1 MEDSGKRQNFDT
13 GAVRDTAEG
22 KSRPDLISPY
32 AQMRKGLWLA
42 LGAKKYAERN
52 WERGMPIS
60 RCIAS
65 MERHIQQYKMG
76 MTNED
81 HLAAIAVNAEF
92 IMHYEEMIKRGRLS
106 AALDDMPKYEQR
118 DKETANTS
126 TITPLPP
133 AVIEVTVTPNLL
145 ADCNVESIYVVKALR
160 KSSYTDEEQKEIIA
174 NILSIPVDKRWEHFQ
189 DKQLGN
195 MFDWVSSNQGFTYWD
210 KINARLCGGQYY
222 D

>member
-1 MEDSGKRQNFDT
+1 MEDSGKRQEFNT

-52 WERGMPIS
+52 WEQGMPIS

-92 IMHYEEMIKRGRLS
+92 IMHYEEMIKKGILP
-106 AALDDMPKYEQR
+106 ATLDDMPKYEQQG
-118 DKETANTS
+118 KETANTG
-126 TITPLPP
+126 TIAPLPS
-133 AVIEVTVTPNLL
+133 AIIEVTASPNLL
-145 ADCNVESIYVVKALR
+145 ADCDVENIYTVKALR
-160 KSSYTDEEQKEIIA
+160 KSSYSSDEQKEIIV
-174 NILSIPVDKRWEHFQ
+174 NIMSLPVQVRAPQFTEVC
-189 DKQLGN
+189 LMG
-195 MFDWVSSNQGFTYWD
+195 MFTWDDTPQGHGYWAGIH
-210 KINARLCGGQYY
+210 KVLYEGYY
-222 D
+222 YE